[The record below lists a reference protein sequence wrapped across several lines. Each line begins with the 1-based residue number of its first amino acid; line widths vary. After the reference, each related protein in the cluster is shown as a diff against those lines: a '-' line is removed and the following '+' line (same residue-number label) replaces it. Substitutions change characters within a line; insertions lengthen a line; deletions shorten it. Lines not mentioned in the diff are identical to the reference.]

1 MNATYVLKSR
11 TTANT
16 SMRIWLYSNIFDT
29 LCAVFTAFAA
39 QIPCQV
45 HPKHRLLQWSMLVV
59 RKNDKD
65 TPILY
70 LHLKLVNI
78 FQNLKIKKSKNQKIK
93 KSKIKKSKNQKIKKS
108 KNQKIK
114 KSKNTKIKKS
124 KNQKI
129 KKSKKS
135 KNQKIKK
142 SKNQKIQKSKNQK
155 IKKYKNTKIQ
165 KIQKCKNTKTV
176 FMLSRLGRRTVE
188 YLISLSMMW

>member
-1 MNATYVLKSR
+1 
-11 TTANT
+11 
-16 SMRIWLYSNIFDT
+16 MRIWLYSDIFDT

-78 FQNLKIKKSKNQKIK
+78 FQNQKI
-93 KSKIKKSKNQKIKKS
+93 Q
-108 KNQKIK
+108 

-129 KKSKKS
+129 KKSKNRNIKKS

-142 SKNQKIQKSKNQK
+142 SKNQKI
-155 IKKYKNTKIQ
+155 
-165 KIQKCKNTKTV
+165 
-176 FMLSRLGRRTVE
+176 
-188 YLISLSMMW
+188 

>member
-1 MNATYVLKSR
+1 
-11 TTANT
+11 
-16 SMRIWLYSNIFDT
+16 MRIWLYSDIFDT

-78 FQNLKIKKSKNQKIK
+78 FQNQKIQKSKNT
-93 KSKIKKSKNQKIKKS
+93 KIKKS

-129 KKSKKS
+129 
-135 KNQKIKK
+135 QKY
-142 SKNQKIQKSKNQK
+142 KNQKIQKSKNTK
-155 IKKYKNTKIQ
+155 IKKYKNQ
-165 KIQKCKNTKTV
+165 KIQK
-176 FMLSRLGRRTVE
+176 
-188 YLISLSMMW
+188 